1 MAELIERLL
10 LITFGLSILILFLP
24 SIDFFV
30 AELQIQEE
38 FNTDI
43 EDITKN
49 LNDSVAK
56 LSNYDYFNITID
68 IEFNGTINVF
78 EMSKDEN
85 YTVLMMRF
93 CIYDSYEPIYHEIY
107 VNNEIEIEI
116 NSIFIQK
123 YQLISIN
130 SQYSLY
136 FY

>member
-38 FNTDI
+38 HNTDI
-43 EDITKN
+43 EGIITN

-56 LSNYDYFNITID
+56 LLSYDNFNITID

-85 YTVLMMRF
+85 HTVLMMRF

-123 YQLISIN
+123 YQLISFN
-130 SQYSLY
+130 SQYFLY